1 MKSRYALLGAILL
14 GILAT
19 IGIKKVLDKQGD
31 RLREMQQPTAVL
43 VAAENLSEGRIL
55 QEGDLVERQIPNI
68 YFDKSMISP
77 RGRTDVVGKKLRVP
91 LAKGTFLRYVD
102 VQEPQEARRVQ
113 VVPTGK
119 RLYTVAVDLHSG
131 VGGHL
136 AAGAVVDV
144 IAVVRESSAPAGTS
158 QPPGTVRPTEGS
170 RAVTILQGVP
180 VFTTGPTMVGATGY
194 AVERGQYTAVTLVVS
209 PPEAELL
216 AYAASQ
222 GKLILAERS
231 NLDSLPGELSDRGVG
246 AGSFDGLVQELRK
259 EGR

>member
-19 IGIKKVLDKQGD
+19 VGIKKVLDRQSD

-43 VAAENLSEGRIL
+43 VAAETLSEGRLL
-55 QEGDLVERQIPNI
+55 QEGDLVEREIPNV

-77 RGRTDVVGKKLRVP
+77 RGKADVVGKKLRVP
-91 LAKGTFLRYVD
+91 LSKGTFIRYVD
-102 VQEPQEARRVQ
+102 VQEPQESRRVQ

-144 IAVVRESSAPAGTS
+144 IAVIRESSAPAGTP
-158 QPPGTVRPTEGS
+158 PPGTVRPTEGS
-170 RAVTILQGVP
+170 RAVTVLQAVP
-180 VFTTGPTMVGATGY
+180 VFTTGPTMVGASGY
-194 AVERGQYTAVTLVVS
+194 ALERAQYTAVTLIVS

-246 AGSFDGLVQELRK
+246 AGSFDGLVRELRK
-259 EGR
+259 ER